1 MEYWPIEPSWKEKE
15 KRTTYRIPVCYLRL
29 CAYQN
34 HRIRRPRVQVQD
46 QIRIFLP
53 AVKMYLQYEV
63 STSTNFVR
71 GPFVE
76 VWQQWEIRNC
86 SISFYIF
93 ELESFG
99 IRPLIMRCCDD
110 DVRKNEATVLQLE
123 VQDLSSNSPT
133 IIMILLPGPY
143 LANPIKGGSPDHHV
157 QG

>member
-1 MEYWPIEPSWKEKE
+1 MLLKALCVSEPSN
-15 KRTTYRIPVCYLRL
+15 PP
-29 CAYQN
+29 A
-34 HRIRRPRVQVQD
+34 PRAGARSNSNFPTSSKNV
-46 QIRIFLP
+46 
-53 AVKMYLQYEV
+53 QYEV

-110 DVRKNEATVLQLE
+110 VRKNEATVLQLE

-133 IIMILLPGPY
+133 IIMILLSGPY